1 MNYILFSCL
10 FLSVIGCNSFR
21 NEACLDALESRLN
34 SQPNAKNTQ
43 FEVVN
48 IRDSITCLDWDSML
62 IESGYATKE
71 SIEKKYEISIPY
83 TFDDLGGDSNCVI
96 FFIKDNIAQRHID
109 YKITCDNS
117 SVCKTYDF
125 RTLIKQNKQGIIS
138 KKDAVFEV
146 YNQEV
151 HDNQGHSWIRENAIR
166 IKK

>member
-1 MNYILFSCL
+1 MKFL
-10 FLSVIGCNSFR
+10 FLSIFIFSIFGCNSFR
-21 NEACLDALESRLN
+21 NELCLDNLEN
-34 SQPNAKNTQ
+34 SLDSKRNAKNIQ
-43 FEVVN
+43 FEVIN
-48 IRDSITCLDWDSML
+48 IKDSIICFDWDSML

-71 SIEKKYEISIPY
+71 YIEKKYEISIPY
-83 TFDDLGGDSNCVI
+83 TFDDLGGDSNCII
-96 FFIKDNIAQRHID
+96 FFVKDNVAQRHID
-109 YKITCDNS
+109 YKIICDNG